1 MVTLKNFK
9 IRLLKKWEKEG
20 KIIKKVIGLLKDY
33 KNRGGFHIFCSNV
46 YAKSIAFLAS
56 LVILRLLASDI
67 YGSISYAG
75 SIIAIISPFAGFGAM
90 YSLLRFGSISSSD
103 GEKNLLFRYSL
114 TRGAFFSSLII
125 IFLILFFCRYSFKIE
140 SARVYLVIL
149 SFQLLTRGLF
159 ETLQSYK
166 RIKKKNK
173 DYAFSNFIN
182 SSLAFFL
189 SVVGVIL
196 YSGYGYAVSLVVTPL
211 LVFILFYIRL
221 EKKSLDF
228 KNAFLDLDKKK
239 FWFYGF
245 NVGLGSIAGQI
256 LYSLDIFLIG
266 VLLADPTVIALYKV
280 ATILP
285 YNLIFI
291 PSSFMITDFVLIA
304 ENFKDVYFLKK
315 QAKKYI
321 IVFSILVVVILV
333 PIYLFSKPLIKIIFG
348 INYENSYQIARVLII
363 GIAGG
368 FVFRIPFGNIL
379 GAIGKAHWNVL
390 NAYCML
396 FINILFDYFFI
407 IKFGAIGAAYA
418 TSIIMWVS
426 GIVSFCLFILYIKKL
441 EDSLN
446 KKKIDD

>member
-1 MVTLKNFK
+1 M
-9 IRLLKKWEKEG
+9 KKWEKEE
-20 KIIKKVIGLLKDY
+20 KIIKKVVDLLKDY
-33 KNRGGFHIFCSNV
+33 KNRGGFHIFSSNV
-46 YAKSIAFLAS
+46 YAKFFAFLTS
-56 LVILRLLASDI
+56 LVIVRLLTSDI
-67 YGSISYAG
+67 YGNISYAR
-75 SIIAIISPFAGFGAM
+75 SIIMMITPFAGFGAM
-90 YSLLRFGSISSSD
+90 HSLLRFGSISSS
-103 GEKNLLFRYSL
+103 GEEKDALFRYSL

-125 IFLILFFCRYSFKIE
+125 IFLILFSWLFSFKIE
-140 SARVYLVIL
+140 LARVYIVIL

-173 DYAFSNFIN
+173 EYAISNFIN

-211 LVFILFYIRL
+211 ILFILYYIRL
-221 EKKSLDF
+221 EKKSLNF
-228 KNAFLDLDKKK
+228 VKSFLDLDKKK

-245 NVGLGSIAGQI
+245 NVALGSIAGQV

-266 VLLADPTVIALYKV
+266 VLLAEPNIIALYKV

-304 ENFKDVYFLKK
+304 ENFKDIYFLKK

-321 IVFSILVVVILV
+321 VVFSILVVVILV

-348 INYENSYQIARVLII
+348 SNYENSYQIARVLII

-396 FINILFDYFFI
+396 FINILLDYFFI
-407 IKFGAIGAAYA
+407 IKFGVIGAAYA
-418 TSIIMWVS
+418 TSIVMWVS
-426 GIVSFCLFILYIKKL
+426 GIVSFSMFLLYIEKL

-446 KKKIDD
+446 KKGR